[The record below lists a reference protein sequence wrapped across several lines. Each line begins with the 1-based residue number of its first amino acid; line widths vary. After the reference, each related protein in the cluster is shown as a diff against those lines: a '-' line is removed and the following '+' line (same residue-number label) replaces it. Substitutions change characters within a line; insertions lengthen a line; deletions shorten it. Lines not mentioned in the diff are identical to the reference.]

1 MNNELDEK
9 EIEGKI
15 YEINGIPVMLDSD
28 LAKLYS
34 VQTKRINE
42 AVKNNPYKF
51 PERFSWVLNI
61 HDELNLRSK
70 FSTSSLKSNYGG
82 RRHNIRVFT
91 EQGVAMLTTIIKS
104 KVAVETSIAIMDAF
118 VKMRHF
124 IVNNKNIFISLN
136 NMNNKLIEHDKK
148 INILFDR
155 FEPKEILLLEG
166 QTYDA
171 YSKILD
177 IFKLAKEELII
188 IDNYADNKVLNMI
201 SKLKVNIMLITK
213 DSKRLNEL
221 DIEKYNSQYNNLKVI
236 RNNTFHDRYIII
248 DEKEIYHLGASI
260 NNAGNKTFSINKLE
274 DKIVID
280 SLLNTIINIIN
291 NSTK

>member
-70 FSTSSLKSNYGG
+70 ISTSSLKSNYGG

-171 YSKILD
+171 YSKLLD
-177 IFKLAKEELII
+177 IFKLAKEDLII
-188 IDNYADNKVLNMI
+188 IDSYADNKVLDMI

-221 DIEKYNSQYNNLKVI
+221 DIEKYNSQYSNLKLI

-248 DEKEIYHLGASI
+248 DKKEVYHLGTSV
-260 NNAGNKTFSINKLE
+260 NNAGNGIFSINKLE
-274 DKIVID
+274 DEFIIKYLINVIGE
-280 SLLNTIINIIN
+280 II
-291 NSTK
+291 

>member
-171 YSKILD
+171 YSKLLD
-177 IFKLAKEELII
+177 IFKLAKEDLII
-188 IDNYADNKVLNMI
+188 IDSYADNKILDMI

-248 DEKEIYHLGASI
+248 DKKEVYHLGTSI
-260 NNAGNKTFSINKLE
+260 NNAGNGIFSINKLE
-274 DKIVID
+274 DEF
-280 SLLNTIINIIN
+280 IIKYLINVVGEII
-291 NSTK
+291 

>member
-28 LAKLYS
+28 LAKLYR

-177 IFKLAKEELII
+177 IFKLAKEDLII
-188 IDNYADNKVLNMI
+188 IDSYADNIVLNMI
-201 SKLKVNIMLITK
+201 SKLKVNIILITK

-248 DEKEIYHLGASI
+248 DKKEVYHLGTSI
-260 NNAGNKTFSINKLE
+260 NNAGNGIFSINKLE
-274 DKIVID
+274 DEF
-280 SLLNTIINIIN
+280 IIKCLINVVGDII
-291 NSTK
+291 

>member
-1 MNNELDEK
+1 
-9 EIEGKI
+9 
-15 YEINGIPVMLDSD
+15 MLDSD

-171 YSKILD
+171 YSKLLD
-177 IFKLAKEELII
+177 IFKLAKEDLII
-188 IDNYADNKVLNMI
+188 IDSYADNKILDMI

-248 DEKEIYHLGASI
+248 DKKEVYHLGTSI
-260 NNAGNKTFSINKLE
+260 NNAGNGIFSINKLE
-274 DKIVID
+274 DEF
-280 SLLNTIINIIN
+280 IIKYLINVVGEII
-291 NSTK
+291 